1 MQTFVR
7 NKSKTSTILLIFID
21 NKLIHITTV
30 EKKTYSY
37 DEAYNASLE
46 YFKGDELAARVWV
59 NKYAVKDSFGNIYEK
74 SPEDMHWRI
83 ANEVARVEAK
93 YPNALSSQELF
104 DLLDHFKYIVPQ
116 GSPMTGIGNDY
127 QIASLSN
134 CFVIGLDGSADSY
147 GAIIRIDEEQVQ
159 LMKRRGGVG
168 HDLSH
173 IRPKGSPVKNSALT
187 STGLVPFME
196 RYSNST
202 REVAQDGRRGA
213 LMLSVSIKH
222 PDSESFIDAKMT
234 EGKVTGANVSVKL
247 DDEFMQAAVEGK
259 PYTQQYP
266 IDSPN
271 PMVSKEIDASA
282 LWKKIVHNA
291 WKSAEPGVLFWD
303 TIIRESV
310 PDCYADLG
318 FRTVSTNPC
327 GEIPLCPY
335 DSCRLLAIN
344 LYSYVVNP
352 FTPEAYFDFDLFKKH
367 ISLAQR
373 IMDDIID
380 LELEKIERILEK
392 IDSDPES
399 MEVKGSERHLWEKI
413 YHKSGLGR
421 RTGVGIT
428 AEGDMLAAMGL
439 RYGTEEATEFS
450 EKVHKTIAL
459 EAYRSSVNMAKERG
473 AFEIYDAEREKN
485 NPFINRLKEA
495 DPELYEEMKKYGRR
509 NIACLTIAPTGTT
522 SLMTQ
527 TTSGIEPV
535 FMPVY
540 KRRRKVNPND
550 ANVHVD
556 FVDET
561 GDAFE
566 EYVVFHH
573 KFLTWMKIN
582 EYDPDKRYTQEEIDE
597 LVAKS
602 PYYRAT
608 SNDVDWLMKVKMQGR
623 IQKWVDHSISV
634 TINLPNNVSEDLVNQ
649 LYVEAWRSGCKGCTV
664 YRDGSRAGVLI
675 STKKKDKKEEEE
687 ECRCKP
693 PQVVEVRPKVLEAD
707 VVRFQNNKEKWVA
720 FVGLLDGRPYE
731 IFTGLQDDEEG
742 IVLPKSVTS
751 GRIIKSYDEDGTK
764 HYDFQFEN
772 KRGYKMTIEGL
783 SEKFNKEYWNYAKLI
798 SGVLRWR
805 MPIEQVIKL
814 VGSLQ
819 LDSENINTWKNGVER
834 ALKKYVQDG
843 TEAKGVKCPNCGH
856 ETLVYQEGCLICK
869 TCGSSRCG

>member
-1 MQTFVR
+1 M
-7 NKSKTSTILLIFID
+7 
-21 NKLIHITTV
+21 
-30 EKKTYSY
+30 EKKIYSY
-37 DEAYNASLE
+37 DEAYKESLR
-46 YFKGDELAARVWV
+46 YFQGDELAARVWV

-83 ANEVARVEAK
+83 ANEVARIEAK
-93 YPNALSSQELF
+93 YPNPLSSEELF
-104 DLLDHFKYIVPQ
+104 NLLDRFKYIVPQ
-116 GSPMTGIGNDY
+116 GSPMTGIGNNY
-127 QIASLSN
+127 QVASLSN
-134 CFVIGLDGSADSY
+134 CFVIGVDGEADSY
-147 GAIIRIDEEQVQ
+147 GAIFKIDEEQVQ

-222 PDSESFIDAKMT
+222 PDSEAFIDAKMT

-247 DDEFMQAAVEGK
+247 TDDFMQAAVDNQ
-259 PYTQQYP
+259 PYIQQYP
-266 IDSPN
+266 IDATEPIVKKN
-271 PMVSKEIDASA
+271 IDASA

-303 TIIRESV
+303 TILRESV

-318 FRTVSTNPC
+318 YRTVSTNPC

-352 FTPEAYFDFDLFKKH
+352 FKPDAYFDFELFKKH
-367 ISLAQR
+367 VELAQR

-380 LELEKIERILEK
+380 LELEKIERIMQK
-392 IDSDPES
+392 IDGDPEGND
-399 MEVKGSERHLWEKI
+399 VKQTERTLWQKI
-413 YHKSGLGR
+413 YKKSGQGR

-428 AEGDMLAAMGL
+428 AEGDMLAALGL

-450 EKVHKTIAL
+450 EKVHKTVAL
-459 EAYRSSVNMAKERG
+459 SAYRSSVRMAKERG
-473 AFEIYDAEREKN
+473 AFDIYDTEREKN
-485 NPFINRLKEA
+485 NPFINRLREA
-495 DPELYEEMKKYGRR
+495 DPEMYEEMKKYGRR

-535 FMPVY
+535 FLPVY

-550 ANVHVD
+550 TNVHVD
-556 FVDET
+556 FIDET

-566 EYVVFHH
+566 EYIVFHP
-573 KFLTWMKIN
+573 KFVTWMEAQGYN
-582 EYDPDKRYTQEEIDE
+582 PARRYTHEEVDA
-597 LVAKS
+597 LVEKS
-602 PYYRAT
+602 PYYKAT

-634 TINLPNNVSEDLVNQ
+634 TINLPNDVDEELVNR
-649 LYVEAWRSGCKGCTV
+649 LYVEAWKSGCKGCTV
-664 YRDGSRAGVLI
+664 YRDGSRSGVLI
-675 STKKKDKKEEEE
+675 STKKDKKADLPP
-687 ECRCKP
+687 CKP
-693 PQVVEVRPKVLEAD
+693 PTVVETRPRILDAD

-720 FVGLLDGRPYE
+720 FVGLLDNHPYE
-731 IFTGLQDDEEG
+731 IFTGVLDDDEG
-742 IVLPKSVTS
+742 IILPKNVVS
-751 GRIIKSYDEDGTK
+751 GHIIKNVDENGNK
-764 HYDFQFEN
+764 RYDFQFEN
-772 KRGYKMTIEGL
+772 KRGYKVTIEGL

-798 SGVLRWR
+798 SGVLRYR

-834 ALKKYVQDG
+834 ALKKYIQDG
-843 TEAKGVKCPNCGH
+843 TEAKGKKCPNCGN

-869 TCGSSRCG
+869 TCGASRCG

>member
-1 MQTFVR
+1 MEKQTY
-7 NKSKTSTILLIFID
+7 T
-21 NKLIHITTV
+21 
-30 EKKTYSY
+30 Y
-37 DEAYNASLE
+37 DEAFNASLD
-46 YFKGDELAARVWV
+46 YFGGDELAARVWV

-74 SPEDMHWRI
+74 SPVDMHWRI
-83 ANEVARVEAK
+83 ANEVARIEAK
-93 YPNALSSQELF
+93 YPNPLSAQQLF
-104 DLLDHFKYIVPQ
+104 DLMDHFRYIVPQ

-134 CFVIGLDGSADSY
+134 CFVIGMDGSADSY

-222 PDSESFIDAKMT
+222 PDSEAFIDAKMT

-247 DDEFMQAAVEGK
+247 DDEFMQAAIDGK
-259 PYTQQYP
+259 PYTQQFP
-266 IDSPN
+266 IDSSHPK
-271 PMVSKEIDASA
+271 VKKEIDASA

-318 FRTVSTNPC
+318 YKTVSTNPC

-352 FTPEAYFDFDLFKKH
+352 FTPEAYFDFDTFKQH
-367 ISLAQR
+367 VGYAQR

-380 LELEKIERILEK
+380 LELEKIDSIMAK
-392 IDSDPES
+392 VKSDPES
-399 MEVKGSERHLWEKI
+399 EEVKGSEEHLWEKI
-413 YHKSGLGR
+413 YKKTGQGR

-439 RYGTEEATEFS
+439 RYGTEEATAFS
-450 EKVHKTIAL
+450 EEVHRTVAL
-459 EAYRSSVNMAKERG
+459 MAYRSSVMMAKERG
-473 AFEIYDAEREKN
+473 AFSIYDSEREKD
-485 NPFINRLKEA
+485 NPFINRLCEA
-495 DPELYEEMKKYGRR
+495 DPELYDLMVKYGRR

-550 ANVHVD
+550 PSAHID
-556 FVDET
+556 FTDDT

-566 EYVVFHH
+566 EYIVYHH
-573 KFLTWMKIN
+573 KFLTWMEVN
-582 EYDPDKRYTQEEIDE
+582 GYDTKKKYTQEEIDD
-597 LVAKS
+597 LVARS
-602 PYYRAT
+602 PYYKAT
-608 SNDVDWLMKVKMQGR
+608 SNDVDWLMKVRMQGR

-634 TINLPNNVSEDLVNQ
+634 TINLPNSVDEDLVNR

-675 STKKKDKKEEEE
+675 SAKEEKKKEEMIFKRPEI
-687 ECRCKP
+687 
-693 PQVVEVRPKVLEAD
+693 VEVRPKVLECD

-720 FVGLLDGRPYE
+720 FVGLLDGHPYE
-731 IFTGLQDDEEG
+731 IFTGFQDDDDG
-742 IVLPKSVTS
+742 IVLPKSVTH
-751 GRIIKSYDEDGTK
+751 GRIIKNIDENGNK
-764 HYDFQFEN
+764 RYDFQFEN
-772 KRGYKMTIEGL
+772 RRGYKMTVEGL
-783 SEKFNKEYWNYAKLI
+783 SERFNKEYWNYAKLI

-805 MPIEQVIKL
+805 MPIEKVIKL
-814 VGSLQ
+814 VESLQ
-819 LDSENINTWKNGVER
+819 FDNENINTWKSGVAR
-834 ALKKYVQDG
+834 ALKKYVIDG
-843 TEAKGVKCPNCGH
+843 TEAKGLKCPNCGQ

>member
-1 MQTFVR
+1 MEKQTY
-7 NKSKTSTILLIFID
+7 T
-21 NKLIHITTV
+21 
-30 EKKTYSY
+30 Y
-37 DEAYNASLE
+37 DEAFEASLQ

-59 NKYAVKDSFGNIYEK
+59 NKYAVKDSFGNIFEK

-83 ANEVARVEAK
+83 ANEVARIEAK
-93 YPNALSSQELF
+93 YKNGLNAQQLYE
-104 DLLDHFKYIVPQ
+104 LLDHFKYIVPQ
-116 GSPMTGIGNDY
+116 GSPMTGIGNDF
-127 QIASLSN
+127 QVASLSN
-134 CFVIGLDGSADSY
+134 CFVIGIDGAADSY

-222 PDSESFIDAKMT
+222 PDSEAFIDAKMT

-247 DDEFMQAAVEGK
+247 DDAFMQAAVNGT
-259 PYTQQYP
+259 PYKQQYP
-266 IDSPN
+266 VDSDQP
-271 PMVSKEIDASA
+271 VFTKEIDVSA

-318 FRTVSTNPC
+318 YRTVSTNPC

-352 FTPEAYFDFDLFKKH
+352 YTRDAYFDFDLFKKH
-367 ISLAQR
+367 VALAQR

-380 LELEKIERILEK
+380 LELEKIEKIIAK

-399 MEVKGSERHLWEKI
+399 EEVKEAEKHLWEKI
-413 YHKSGLGR
+413 YKKSGQGR

-439 RYGTEEATEFS
+439 RYGTEDATEFS
-450 EKVHKTIAL
+450 EQVHKTIAL

-473 AFEIYDAEREKN
+473 AFAIYDSEREKN

-495 DPELYEEMKKYGRR
+495 DPNLYEEMKKYGRR

-550 ANVHVD
+550 PQTHVD

-566 EYVVFHH
+566 EYIVFHH
-573 KFLTWMKIN
+573 KFVEWMTVN
-582 EYDPDKRYTQEEIDE
+582 GYDPTKRYTQEEIDE
-597 LVAKS
+597 LVEKS
-602 PYYRAT
+602 PYYKAT

-634 TINLPNNVSEDLVNQ
+634 TINLPNDVDEALVNR

-664 YRDGSRAGVLI
+664 YRDGSRSGVLL
-675 STKKKDKKEEEE
+675 STKKDKKDKKEELPP
-687 ECRCKP
+687 CKP
-693 PQVVEVRPKVLEAD
+693 PTVVEVRPKVLEAE

-720 FVGLLDGRPYE
+720 FVGLLDGHPYE

-742 IVLPKSVTS
+742 ISLPKSVTT
-751 GRIIKSYDEDGTK
+751 GRIIKNIDEEGNK
-764 HYDFQFEN
+764 RYDFQFEN
-772 KRGYKMTIEGL
+772 KRGYKTTIEGL

-805 MPIEQVIKL
+805 MPIDRVIKL
-814 VGSLQ
+814 VDSLQ

-834 ALKKYVQDG
+834 ALKKYVTDG
-843 TEAKGVKCPNCGH
+843 TSAEGQKCPNCGN

-869 TCGSSRCG
+869 TCGTSRCG

>member
-1 MQTFVR
+1 MEQNV
-7 NKSKTSTILLIFID
+7 
-21 NKLIHITTV
+21 
-30 EKKTYSY
+30 YSY
-37 DEAYNASLE
+37 EDAFEASLK
-46 YFKGDELAARVWV
+46 YFNGDELAARVWV
-59 NKYAVKDSFGNIYEK
+59 NKYSMKDSYGHIYEK

-83 ANEVARVEAK
+83 AREIARIENKYENPIPVE
-93 YPNALSSQELF
+93 EIF
-104 DLLDHFKYIVPQ
+104 GLLDHFKYIIPA
-116 GSPMTGIGNDY
+116 GSPMTGIGNNY

-134 CFVIGLDGSADSY
+134 CFVIGLDGPADSY
-147 GAIIRIDEEQVQ
+147 GGIIRIDEEQVQ

-222 PDSESFIDAKMT
+222 PDAEAFIDAKMT
-234 EGKVTGANVSVKL
+234 EGKVTGANVSVKI
-247 DDEFMQAAVEGK
+247 DDEFMAAAVEGK
-259 PYTQQYP
+259 PYVQQYP
-266 IDSPN
+266 IDSAS
-271 PMVSKEIDASA
+271 PMVSKEISA
-282 LWKKIVHNA
+282 RDLWRKIVHNA

-303 TIIRESV
+303 TILRESV

-352 FTPEAYFDFDLFKKH
+352 FTPDAYFDFELFKKH
-367 ISLAQR
+367 VRLAQR
-373 IMDDIID
+373 LMDDIID
-380 LELEKIERILEK
+380 LELEKIELILQK
-392 IDSDPES
+392 VDADPES
-399 MEVKGSERHLWEKI
+399 EEVKGTERHLWEKI
-413 YHKSGLGR
+413 YRKSGQGR

-428 AEGDMLAAMGL
+428 AEGDMLAALGL
-439 RYGTEEATEFS
+439 RYGTQEATDFAVE
-450 EKVHKTIAL
+450 VHKTVAL
-459 EAYRSSVNMAKERG
+459 QAYRSSVQMAKERG
-473 AFEIYDAEREKN
+473 AFKIFDAEKEKN
-485 NPFINRLKEA
+485 NPFISRLREA
-495 DPELYEEMKKYGRR
+495 DPELYRDMVKYGRR

-550 ANVHVD
+550 PEVHVD
-556 FVDET
+556 FTDET

-566 EYVVFHH
+566 EYIVYHH
-573 KFLTWMKIN
+573 KFLTWMKVN
-582 EYDPDKRYTQEEIDE
+582 GYDVHKKYTQEEIDG

-602 PYYRAT
+602 PYYKAT
-608 SNDVDWLMKVKMQGR
+608 ANDVDWLMKVKMQGA

-634 TINLPNNVSEDLVNQ
+634 TVNLPANVDEELVDH
-649 LYVEAWRSGCKGCTV
+649 LYVEAWKSGCKGCTI
-664 YRDGSRAGVLI
+664 YREGSRSGVMI
-675 STKKKDKKEEEE
+675 AMKNEKKPEEVP
-687 ECRCKP
+687 CKRP
-693 PQVVEVRPKVLEAD
+693 EVVEKRPQVLECD

-720 FVGLLDGRPYE
+720 FVGLLNGYPYE
-731 IFTGLQDDEEG
+731 IFTGLQDDDEG
-742 IVLPKSVTS
+742 IVLPKSVTK
-751 GRIIKSYDEDGTK
+751 GRIIKNVDEEGNK
-764 HYDFQFEN
+764 RYDFQFEN
-772 KRGYKMTIEGL
+772 KKGYKTTVEGL

-798 SGVLRWR
+798 SGVLRYR
-805 MPIEQVIKL
+805 MPLDHVIRL
-814 VGSLQ
+814 VSSLQ
-819 LDSENINTWKNGVER
+819 LESESINTWKNGVER
-834 ALKKYVQDG
+834 ALKKYITDG
-843 TEAKGVKCPNCGH
+843 TEAKGMKCPNCGH

-869 TCGSSRCG
+869 YCGASRCG

>member
-1 MQTFVR
+1 M
-7 NKSKTSTILLIFID
+7 
-21 NKLIHITTV
+21 
-30 EKKTYSY
+30 EKQTYSY
-37 DEAYNASLE
+37 DEAYEASLQ

-74 SPEDMHWRI
+74 SPEDMHWRL
-83 ANEVARVEAK
+83 ANEIARIEAK
-93 YPNALSSQELF
+93 YPNALSPKELF
-104 DLLDHFKYIVPQ
+104 DLFDQFKYIVPQ
-116 GSPMTGIGNDY
+116 GSPMTGIGNDF
-127 QIASLSN
+127 QVASLSN

-247 DDEFMQAAVEGK
+247 DDEFMQAAVENRM
-259 PYTQQYP
+259 YTQQYP
-266 IDSPN
+266 INSEN
-271 PMVSKEIDASA
+271 PQVTKEINASE

-344 LYSYVVNP
+344 LYSYVVNS

-367 ISLAQR
+367 VALAQR

-380 LELEKIERILEK
+380 LELEKIERIMEK

-399 MEVKGSERHLWEKI
+399 DEVKGSERHLWEKI
-413 YHKSGLGR
+413 YRKSGLGR

-450 EKVHKTIAL
+450 ENVHKIVAL

-473 AFEIYDAEREKN
+473 AFEIYDAKREEN

-495 DPELYEEMKKYGRR
+495 DPALYEEMRQYGRR

-550 ANVHVD
+550 ENVRID

-566 EYVVFHH
+566 EYIVFHH
-573 KFLTWMKIN
+573 KFLTWMKVN
-582 EYDPDKRYTQEEIDE
+582 GYDPDKRYTQEEIDD

-602 PYYRAT
+602 PYYKAT

-634 TINLPNNVSEDLVNQ
+634 TINLPNNVDEDLVNR

-675 STKKKDKKEEEE
+675 STKKKENKEEE
-687 ECRCKP
+687 CHCKP
-693 PQVVEVRPKVLEAD
+693 PQVVETRPRVLEAD

-742 IVLPKSVTS
+742 ILLPKSVTT
-751 GRIIKSYDEDGTK
+751 GRIIKNYDEEGNK
-764 HYDFQFEN
+764 RYDFQFEN

-798 SGVLRWR
+798 SGVLRYR

-843 TEAKGVKCPNCGH
+843 TEARGVKCPNCGN